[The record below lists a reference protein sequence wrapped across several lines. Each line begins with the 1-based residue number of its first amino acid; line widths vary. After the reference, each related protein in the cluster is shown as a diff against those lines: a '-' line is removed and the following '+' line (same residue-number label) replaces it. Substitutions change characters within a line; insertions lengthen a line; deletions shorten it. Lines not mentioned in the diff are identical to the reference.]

1 MASANLAAKV
11 RSTAG
16 KGAARKLRAVGEVP
30 AIVYGHGREPQSLA
44 INTYTLERM
53 LEKVSY
59 KTTVI
64 ELEVVGGAT
73 ARTLIRE
80 IQRHPFKRHILHV
93 DFQELVAGE
102 KVTVR
107 VPLVFVGTPEGVRT
121 GGGILDQVMHELQV
135 QCDPSIIPNHVDV
148 DVSML
153 IIGHSLHVSD
163 VKVPEGV
170 AILDESTATVCVCSI
185 PKAVV
190 EEVPA
195 ADAAATPAEPEL
207 IRKAKDDEEG
217 AEGDGAAA
225 PAGDKKPAAEKK
237 K

>member
-1 MASANLAAKV
+1 MATANLAAKV
-11 RSTAG
+11 RTTAG
-16 KGAARKLRAVGEVP
+16 KGAARKLRAVGAVP

-44 INTYTLERM
+44 IDTYTLERL

-64 ELEVVGGAT
+64 ELEVAGIAN

-121 GGGILDQVMHELQV
+121 GGGILDSVMHELEV
-135 QCDPSIIPNHVDV
+135 RCDPSIIPNHFDV
-148 DVSML
+148 DVSHL
-153 IIGHSLHVSD
+153 IVGHSMHVSD

-170 AILDESTATVCVCSI
+170 EILDEPSSTMCVCTI

-207 IRKAKDDEEG
+207 IRKAKEDEEG
-217 AEGDGAAA
+217 AEGEAGAA
-225 PAGDKKPAAEKK
+225 PAGDKKK
-237 K
+237 

>member
-1 MASANLAAKV
+1 MATANLAAKV
-11 RSTAG
+11 RTTAG

-64 ELEVVGGAT
+64 ELEVPGVAN

-107 VPLVFVGTPEGVRT
+107 VPLVYVGTPEGVRT
-121 GGGILDQVMHELQV
+121 GGGILDSVMHELEIR
-135 QCDPSIIPNHVDV
+135 CDPSIIPNHIDV
-148 DVSML
+148 DVSHL
-153 IIGHSLHVSD
+153 IIGHSIHVSE

-170 AILDESTATVCVCSI
+170 EVLDDATATMCVCSI

-207 IRKAKDDEEG
+207 IRKTKEDEEG
-217 AEGDGAAA
+217 AEGEGGAA
-225 PAGDKKPAAEKK
+225 PAGDKKK
-237 K
+237 

>member
-1 MASANLAAKV
+1 MATASLAAKV

-30 AIVYGHGREPQSLA
+30 AIVYGHGRESQSLA

-59 KTTVI
+59 KTTII
-64 ELEVVGGAT
+64 ELEVAGGAT
-73 ARTLIRE
+73 AKTLIRE
-80 IQRHPFKRHILHV
+80 IQRHPYKRHILHV

-121 GGGILDQVMHELQV
+121 GGGILDQVMHEMQI
-135 QCDPSIIPNHVDV
+135 QCDPSIIPNHIDV

-153 IIGHSLHVSD
+153 VIGHSIHVGEI
-163 VKVPEGV
+163 KVPAGV
-170 AILDESTATVCVCSI
+170 EVLDESSATVCVCSI

-195 ADAAATPAEPEL
+195 ADEAATPAEPEL
-207 IRKAKDDEEG
+207 IRKTKEDEEG
-217 AEGDGAAA
+217 AEDEGGAA
-225 PAGDKKPAAEKK
+225 PSDKKK
-237 K
+237 

>member
-1 MASANLAAKV
+1 MATANLAATV

-64 ELEVVGGAT
+64 ELEVAGGAT

-121 GGGILDQVMHELQV
+121 GGGILDQVMHEMQI
-135 QCDPSIIPNHVDV
+135 QCDPSIIPNHIDV
-148 DVSML
+148 DVSL
-153 IIGHSLHVSD
+153 LVIGHSLHVSD

-170 AILDESTATVCVCSI
+170 EVLDESSATVCVCSI

-207 IRKAKDDEEG
+207 IRKAKEDEEG
-217 AEGDGAAA
+217 AEGEGAA
-225 PAGDKKPAAEKK
+225 PAEKK

>member
-1 MASANLAAKV
+1 MATANLAAKV

-64 ELEVVGGAT
+64 ELEVAGGAT
-73 ARTLIRE
+73 AKTLIRE

-121 GGGILDQVMHELQV
+121 GGGILDQVMHEMEI
-135 QCDPSIIPNHVDV
+135 QCDPSIIPNHIDV

-170 AILDESTATVCVCSI
+170 EILDEASATVCVCSI

-195 ADAAATPAEPEL
+195 VDAAAAPAEPEL
-207 IRKAKDDEEG
+207 IRKAKEDAEG
-217 AEGDGAAA
+217 AEGEAAA
-225 PAGDKKPAAEKK
+225 PADDKKKK
-237 K
+237 

>member
-1 MASANLAAKV
+1 MATANLAAKV

-64 ELEVVGGAT
+64 ELEVAGAST

-121 GGGILDQVMHELQV
+121 GGGILDQVMHEMEIS
-135 QCDPSIIPNHVDV
+135 CDPADIPNHIDV
-148 DVSML
+148 DVSL
-153 IIGHSLHVSD
+153 LVIGHAIHVGE
-163 VKVPEGV
+163 VKVPAGIEV
-170 AILDESTATVCVCSI
+170 LDDASAPVCVCSI

-195 ADAAATPAEPEL
+195 ADAAAAPAEPEL
-207 IRKAKDDEEG
+207 IRKTKEDEEG
-217 AEGDGAAA
+217 AEGEAGAA
-225 PAGDKKPAAEKK
+225 PAAEKK

>member
-1 MASANLAAKV
+1 MATANLAAKP

-16 KGAARKLRAVGEVP
+16 KGAARKLRAIGEVP

-64 ELEVVGGAT
+64 ELEVAAGAT

-121 GGGILDQVMHELQV
+121 GGGILDQVMHEMEIS
-135 QCDPSIIPNHVDV
+135 CDPSIIPNHIDV
-148 DVSML
+148 DVSL
-153 IIGHSLHVSD
+153 LVIGHSIHVAE
-163 VKVPEGV
+163 VKVPDGV
-170 AILDESTATVCVCSI
+170 EVLDEGTATVCVCSI

-207 IRKAKDDEEG
+207 IRKTKEDEEG
-217 AEGDGAAA
+217 AEGEGGAA
-225 PAGDKKPAAEKK
+225 PAAEKK